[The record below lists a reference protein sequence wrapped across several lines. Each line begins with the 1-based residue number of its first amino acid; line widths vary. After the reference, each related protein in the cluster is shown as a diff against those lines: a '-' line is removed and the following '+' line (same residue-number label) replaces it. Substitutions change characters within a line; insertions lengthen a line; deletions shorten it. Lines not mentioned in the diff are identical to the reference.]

1 MGRRL
6 SLAALALLAGCASP
20 LPPSGSLAA
29 GPTDHVSS
37 TAGGP
42 RGATPVPPVPSA
54 PPVLAVIPAEMSADG
69 ADASPRVIFPR
80 GSAQLPAESGATIR
94 AVVEALKA
102 ERSRTVLLVG
112 YSDHWGSREI
122 SLALAVRRVD
132 VVAKE
137 LLRQGV
143 PGGQIRKLARG
154 YLKSVLAQCRGP
166 ACERRLQ
173 QVELHLVDKAGRE
186 LAGLS

>member
-1 MGRRL
+1 MPG
-6 SLAALALLAGCASP
+6 
-20 LPPSGSLAA
+20 
-29 GPTDHVSS
+29 DV
-37 TAGGP
+37 
-42 RGATPVPPVPSA
+42 
-54 PPVLAVIPAEMSADG
+54 ADG
-69 ADASPRVIFPR
+69 ADGAPRVIFPR
-80 GSAQLPAESGATIR
+80 GSAQLPIESGAVIR
-94 AVVEALKA
+94 AVAEALKA

-173 QVELHLVDKAGRE
+173 QVELRLVDKAGRE